1 MTKII
6 WLILVTMT
14 ALTGC
19 QSTVSNHP
27 RFEFNP
33 SKMRHDLF
41 TGAYAQVDFRNGVD
55 KHEAEVLGRA
65 YFLSYISGCGVT
77 LEPIEK
83 GSSWEV
89 PVVFGI
95 VAVPIEPIVIDR
107 TTGTMTHPRGPVV
120 IPPNIIT
127 EIKTDP
133 TATYSG
139 VSSS

>member
-6 WLILVTMT
+6 WLSFVTMT
-14 ALTGC
+14 ALIGC
-19 QSTVSNHP
+19 QSTMSNRP

-33 SKMRHDLF
+33 SKLRYDRF
-41 TGAYAQVDFRNGVD
+41 TSAYAQVDFRNGVD

-65 YFLSYISGCGVT
+65 YFLSYISGCGMT
-77 LEPIEK
+77 IEPIEK

-89 PVVFGI
+89 PVIFGFA
-95 VAVPIEPIVIDR
+95 AVPIEPIVIDR

-120 IPPNIIT
+120 TPPNIIT

-133 TATYSG
+133 TATSSG